1 MTPTLHIQ
9 EACRVL
15 ELESQSLAQ
24 CAHRLRESAK
34 QSPIGVEASN
44 WNHAVEL
51 MNTTLNRGGKIVVT
65 GVGKSGKIAQKIAA
79 TFSSTGSAAVY
90 LHPTEGLHGDLG
102 LISRGDCVLALSYTG
117 NTEEL
122 LRLLPSLKHLQTP
135 LIGLGGKSHSQLASH
150 CTAWIDGAVEKEACP
165 HNLAP
170 TTSTTLALALGDAL
184 AIALMQLRGF
194 NPGDF
199 ALNHPGGA
207 LGKRL
212 NLHVSDLMKTGNSL
226 AIASGDA
233 TMDDVI
239 RLSTEKKL
247 GAVLILDSNG
257 KLEGIVTDG
266 DLRRA
271 LQHREK
277 FFSFRAAEI
286 MTKKPATCA
295 PEMMAYDALKL
306 MENRP
311 SQISV
316 LPVVESQGQCVG
328 QCIGL
333 IRLHDL
339 VQAL

>member
-1 MTPTLHIQ
+1 MNPTLS

-24 CAHRLRESAK
+24 CAQRLRESSK
-34 QSPIGVEASN
+34 QRPLGIEASN
-44 WNHAVEL
+44 WLHAVDL
-51 MNTTLNRGGKIVVT
+51 MNATLDRGGKIVVT

-122 LRLLPSLKHLQTP
+122 LRLLPSLKHLQVP
-135 LIGLGGKSHSQLASH
+135 IIGLGGKSHSQLASQ
-150 CTAWIDGAVEKEACP
+150 CLAWIDGAVEKEACP

-199 ALNHPGGA
+199 AKNHPGGA

-226 AIASGDA
+226 AIAAHDA
-233 TMDDVI
+233 SMDEVI

-247 GAVLILDSNG
+247 GAVLILDSHG
-257 KLEGIVTDG
+257 KLRGIVTDG

-277 FFSFRAAEI
+277 FFEFTAEEI
-286 MTKKPATCA
+286 MTKKPTTCS
-295 PEMMAYDALKL
+295 PELMAIDALKL

-316 LPVVESQGQCVG
+316 IPVIDSQGLCV
-328 QCIGL
+328 GL

-339 VQAL
+339 VQSL